1 MCICEAA
8 HGKKVYTEAEVHQ
21 RIKEA
26 GFAND
31 KKDELLRQAGGIIRG
46 EALAYGYVRK
56 SVMRTWLAEYAEHK
70 GE

>member
-31 KKDELLRQAGGIIRG
+31 EFVNRLKALLADH
-46 EALAYGYVRK
+46 
-56 SVMRTWLAEYAEHK
+56 AEHK